1 MANEN
6 PLEKIC
12 REVVQ
17 KVNGALGC
25 AVVDLD
31 SGLPLGFYHAV
42 PYFTQ
47 SFVDNAAAMSVEM
60 FRGRGI
66 TYIEELVSEQRGEEV
81 RNSIEEIQMAT
92 KGTYHFLVQ
101 VPNKPNALALLITDR
116 KANLGTGWS
125 ALRGALQSI
134 APVCP

>member
-6 PLEKIC
+6 AVEKIC

-47 SFVDNAAAMSVEM
+47 SFVDNASAMAVDM

-66 TYIEELVSEQRGEEV
+66 TYIEDLVSEQRGEEV

-101 VPNKPNALALLITDR
+101 VPDKPNALALLITDR
-116 KANLGTGWS
+116 KANLGSGWS

-134 APVCP
+134 SPACP